1 MNGDLTPTQKQAL
14 AHFGLN
20 ELPPTLARLDQQILK
35 TAKTYPADWG
45 WVEVGAYQ
53 ALLDALGHQ
62 PWWRQTLFP

>member
-45 WVEVGAYQ
+45 WVEVGAY
-53 ALLDALGHQ
+53 
-62 PWWRQTLFP
+62 